1 MIEEIPAS
9 LAGERLDRIVAMIT
23 GRSRTEAAEV
33 VASGSVLVD
42 GKAELSGKLRLVEGQ
57 RVDVPEAGPN
67 AAEQLVGDPT
77 IALDVV
83 YADEQVIVIN
93 KQDGLV
99 VHPAPGHDG
108 GTLVHA
114 LLHHFPEIR
123 DVGEPIRPG
132 IVHRLDKGTSGLM
145 IVARTQHA
153 YEHLVEQLSVHSVTR
168 RYAALV
174 WGTPE
179 NASGTIDAPIGRR
192 PKDPL
197 KMAIVADG
205 KWARTT
211 YEVIERYREPK
222 EMALVHCWLETG
234 RTHQIRVHLTGIGHP
249 VVGDATYGR
258 RRELPGAERPM
269 LHAHHLSFTHPGT
282 GGIVEFDTPIAAD
295 MAKVLSRC
303 S

>member
-1 MIEEIPAS
+1 MIEDIPSS

-33 VASGSVLVD
+33 VASGVVLVD
-42 GKAELSGKLRLVEGQ
+42 GKVALSGKIRLEVGQ
-57 RVDVPEAGPN
+57 SVDVPEAGPD
-67 AAEQLVGDPT
+67 AATMLVADPT
-77 IALDVV
+77 IPIDVI
-83 YADEQVIVIN
+83 YADDHVIVVN
-93 KQDGLV
+93 KHDGLV
-99 VHPAPGHDG
+99 VHPGHG
-108 GTLVHA
+108 HESGTLVHA
-114 LLHHFPEIR
+114 LLARYPEIR

-145 IVARTQHA
+145 IVARTQLA
-153 YEHLVEQLSVHSVTR
+153 YVNLVEQLSVHSVTR

-174 WGTPE
+174 WGSPE

-211 YEVIERYREPK
+211 YEVIERFREPK
-222 EMALVHCWLETG
+222 EMSLVHCWLETG

-269 LHAHHLSFTHPGT
+269 LHAHHISFTHPST

-295 MAKVLSRC
+295 MATVLSRC